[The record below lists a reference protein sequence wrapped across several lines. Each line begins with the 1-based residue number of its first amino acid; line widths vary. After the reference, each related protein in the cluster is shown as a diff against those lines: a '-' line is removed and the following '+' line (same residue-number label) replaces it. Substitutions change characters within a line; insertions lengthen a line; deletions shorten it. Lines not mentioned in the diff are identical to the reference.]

1 MKPLSIT
8 HVQLQYQCVPAIQKW
23 RVIFSGI
30 FTTSNFL
37 KRGKKKID
45 TKSSGIGK
53 GLYATVLSSRN
64 MKLKGSVSSPA
75 APRGG
80 FQRKVWELTQTRM
93 LHCSPR
99 TQPSGAGTRGGK
111 SLQNRTPLYSSSTS
125 LQRFIQLQWKT
136 LKNLTVGKQSKRLH
150 KMPSATLVSLGE
162 SLRLDLSF
170 FNAARSQNSSNK
182 SKIKSFKPLEML
194 AVANRASH
202 ENIVPSLRPWGWGK
216 LHTSAG
222 KPPS

>member
-8 HVQLQYQCVPAIQKW
+8 HVQLQHQCVPAIQKW

-45 TKSSGIGK
+45 TMSSGIGK

-80 FQRKVWELTQTRM
+80 FQRKV
-93 LHCSPR
+93 
-99 TQPSGAGTRGGK
+99 
-111 SLQNRTPLYSSSTS
+111 
-125 LQRFIQLQWKT
+125 
-136 LKNLTVGKQSKRLH
+136 
-150 KMPSATLVSLGE
+150 
-162 SLRLDLSF
+162 
-170 FNAARSQNSSNK
+170 
-182 SKIKSFKPLEML
+182 
-194 AVANRASH
+194 
-202 ENIVPSLRPWGWGK
+202 
-216 LHTSAG
+216 
-222 KPPS
+222 